1 MIHQLIKTILLGIF
15 LITNTN
21 ASSVFDMEEENFN
34 EPEIKDPLESINRPI
49 FKFNYA
55 LDKYTLKPVARTY
68 KNLMP
73 TTIKIGV
80 KNFTNN
86 LNKPISAIASLLML
100 DIDNTVYNITSFGI
114 NSTFGILGIF
124 DLTTKIDYKEKDESF
139 STVFKYYKFKPG
151 IYIVLPFIGPQSS
164 TNIIAL
170 GTNYALDPLYKAK
183 HTTKKSELI
192 FESTAKSLEIIDFRA
207 SNYDQINI
215 IYNNSFDPYIAVRNI
230 YYQNYEN

>member
-1 MIHQLIKTILLGIF
+1 MMHQLIKIILLSIF

-21 ASSVFDMEEENFN
+21 ASSIFDREEESFN

-49 FKFNYA
+49 FKFNYV
-55 LDKYTLKPVARTY
+55 LDKYTLKPIARTY
-68 KNLMP
+68 KNLIP
-73 TTIKIGV
+73 TSIKIGV

-86 LNKPISAIASLLML
+86 LNKPVSAIASLFML
-100 DIDNTVYNITSFGI
+100 DLNNSVYNITSFGI

-124 DLTTKIDYKEKDESF
+124 DLTKEMEDKEIDQSF
-139 STVFKYYKFKPG
+139 STVFKHYNFSPG
-151 IYIVLPFIGPQSS
+151 IYIVLPVLGPQSS
-164 TNIIAL
+164 TNVIAL
-170 GTNYALDPLYKAK
+170 GANLFLDPIFTIK
-183 HTTKKSELI
+183 HATKKNELI

-215 IYNNSFDPYIAVRNI
+215 IYDNSFDPYIAFRSI